1 MLQSKN
7 NISDKNL
14 ILLFIKGDN
23 KAFDLLIG
31 RYSSK
36 LFTYILHLVNNQ
48 ELAEDLYQETLIK
61 VLTKIKANKYVD
73 SGKFG
78 NWLLRISH
86 NVVIDYFRKKNNYE
100 NSSLTDEQIYSSV
113 KCKYDQN
120 IEDKIIELQTV
131 KQLNKIVH
139 FLPNPQKEVVI
150 LRFYQNLSFKEI
162 AEKTGVSINTSLGRM
177 RYALM
182 NIRKLAD
189 EKQLLIS

>member
-1 MLQSKN
+1 MLQAN
-7 NISDKNL
+7 KNL
-14 ILLFIKGDN
+14 SDGNLIQLFINGED
-23 KAFDLLIG
+23 KAFDLLIR
-31 RYSSK
+31 RYNSR
-36 LFTYILHLVNNQ
+36 LFTYILYLVNNQ

-61 VLTKIKANKYVD
+61 VLTKIKADKYVD
-73 SGKFG
+73 SGKFC

-86 NVVIDYFRKKNNYE
+86 NVVIDHFRQKNNCE
-100 NSSLTDEQIYSSV
+100 CSSLTDEQIYSSARD
-113 KCKYDQN
+113 KCDQS
-120 IEDKIIELQTV
+120 IEDKIIEIQTV

-139 FLPNPQKEVVI
+139 FLPETQKEVVI

-182 NIRKLAD
+182 NIRKLAN